1 MNWDMEKTD
10 GVRWRN
16 RVFLCVGCSVG
27 YSVGYSLF
35 LFLANKFCDFMTE
48 KESSL
53 PVLRQVGT

>member
-1 MNWDMEKTD
+1 MNWDMEKPD
-10 GVRWRN
+10 GARWRN
-16 RVFLCVGCSVG
+16 GVFFGVG
-27 YSVGYSLF
+27 YAVGYTVGYTFF